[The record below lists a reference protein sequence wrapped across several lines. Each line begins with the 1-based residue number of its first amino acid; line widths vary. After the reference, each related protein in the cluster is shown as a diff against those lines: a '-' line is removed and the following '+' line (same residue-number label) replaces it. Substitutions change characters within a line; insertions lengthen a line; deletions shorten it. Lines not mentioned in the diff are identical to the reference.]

1 MPEALAQADTF
12 FAAVDNF
19 PTYPAYGE
27 IQDDIVAGIAG
38 ETNAT
43 TQDLGR
49 AVDEME
55 AECTCEQVGACCH
68 EQCCK

>member
-12 FAAVDNF
+12 FAAVDNL

-27 IQDDIVAGIAG
+27 IQDDTVADIAG
-38 ETNAT
+38 KTYAT

-55 AECTCEQVGACCH
+55 AKCTSE
-68 EQCCK
+68 